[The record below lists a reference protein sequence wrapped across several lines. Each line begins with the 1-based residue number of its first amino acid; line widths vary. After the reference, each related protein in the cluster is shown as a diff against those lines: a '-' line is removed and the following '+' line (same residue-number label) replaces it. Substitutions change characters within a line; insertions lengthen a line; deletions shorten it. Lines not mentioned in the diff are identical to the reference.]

1 MGRWFH
7 QMNAITQV
15 EQEPNYGVSSK
26 VAKREKRKREERQK
40 KEDKSREQ
48 RVYPDSCLAY

>member
-1 MGRWFH
+1 MWFH
-7 QMNAITQV
+7 QKNAITQV

-40 KEDKSREQ
+40 REDKSREQ